1 MKTNVTMI
9 FNVMLGVLAAGA
21 FLTAT
26 DNIDFIR
33 DNISRGFGR

>member
-9 FNVMLGVLAAGA
+9 FNVMLGVLAAGVVMSLA
-21 FLTAT
+21 
-26 DNIDFIR
+26 DNVDFVR